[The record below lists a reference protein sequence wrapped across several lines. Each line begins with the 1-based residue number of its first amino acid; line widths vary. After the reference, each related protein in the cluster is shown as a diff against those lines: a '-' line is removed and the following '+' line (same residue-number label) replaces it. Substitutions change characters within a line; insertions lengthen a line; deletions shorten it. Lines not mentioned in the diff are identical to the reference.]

1 MGQRGYRERGTRG
14 RAARCAPGYHPAVP
28 TRRRGPFWFFVL
40 AMAVALAG
48 GLAIVVLARRS
59 AAERQLRYRAPAPA
73 EPAR

>member
-1 MGQRGYRERGTRG
+1 M
-14 RAARCAPGYHPAVP
+14 P